1 MPRPAPPAPAVP
13 PWSAVDAACRHA
25 GARLPDMV
33 IVSPFSQDG
42 RATSLRC
49 LSVKRRFPSR
59 SVDGW
64 RRPHGRGGLHIKIAL
79 AALADLRNGLMPSV
93 VNTRLQKTRVAA
105 PASGWCGGPRIGGPQ
120 RRRIPC
126 PASSAARLEARPGA
140 QPQFGQRSR
149 LCGGSASGDRA
160 LHRHVHEPCPGHE
173 RREHPRPDPRVEER
187 AGAIRHYAA
196 KQRPGS
202 NV

>member
-1 MPRPAPPAPAVP
+1 MRRTAPPAPAVP
-13 PWSAVDAACRHA
+13 PGCAVDAACRHA

-33 IVSPFSQDG
+33 IVSPFSQEKT
-42 RATSLRC
+42 ATSWRC

-64 RRPHGRGGLHIKIAL
+64 RLPHRRSGLHIKIAL
-79 AALADLRNGLMPSV
+79 AALADLRNGPMPSV

-105 PASGWCGGPRIGGPQ
+105 QAPGWCGGPRIGGRQ
-120 RRRIPC
+120 RRHIPC
-126 PASSAARLEARPGA
+126 PASSAARLEARPDA
-140 QPQFGQRSR
+140 PPQFGQRSR

-160 LHRHVHEPCPGHE
+160 LHRNLHDPGPGHDQ
-173 RREHPRPDPRVEER
+173 REHPRPDPRVEER